1 MYITAERA
9 KGRRAGSGS
18 RRTTLPADRTAA
30 DLAGGGGGRE
40 LPAEAAGTVGLPP
53 DWPAGPLGGHL
64 LGALGAEG
72 DGAVAHAGPLG
83 FQA

>member
-1 MYITAERA
+1 V
-9 KGRRAGSGS
+9 GAGDPLGACLLVASGA
-18 RRTTLPADRTAA
+18 L
-30 DLAGGGGGRE
+30 
-40 LPAEAAGTVGLPP
+40 GLPP